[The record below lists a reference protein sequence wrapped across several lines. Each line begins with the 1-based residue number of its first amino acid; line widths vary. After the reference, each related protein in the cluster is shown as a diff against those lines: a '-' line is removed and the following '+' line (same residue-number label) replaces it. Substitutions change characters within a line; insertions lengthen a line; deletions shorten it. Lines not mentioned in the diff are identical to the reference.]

1 MGENVAVRYA
11 AHVALGELQSDFV
24 PEAVPYAVL
33 TPQGGDPGPF
43 PLCIVLHGGGGSRQ
57 SLVDCGRLFE
67 DWWSDGSLP
76 PMVLASPSAGMSY
89 YLEDAAAAVRW
100 DAFIAESF
108 VDRLRATCDVRGDR
122 GSTVI
127 AGMSMGGYGALKIA
141 FAYPERFAAV
151 AAMEAVLEPGL
162 SDSQITARNRLHH
175 GSGGPARLIGPQRD
189 ADLFAANNP
198 ANRAMRN
205 AGRIR
210 ERDLAICIEAGD
222 DDFINVHDG
231 AEFLHRVLW
240 DLDISHEYRLT
251 RGADHVGPTLIPRM
265 REMYVWLASVL
276 HRSAR
281 TEVPEERGEGG
292 AVSPSSLECVR
303 LLRAQMEPVRKLAAA
318 SDATTNR
325 RYGVLAPARS

>member
-1 MGENVAVRYA
+1 
-11 AHVALGELQSDFV
+11 
-24 PEAVPYAVL
+24 
-33 TPQGGDPGPF
+33 
-43 PLCIVLHGGGGSRQ
+43 
-57 SLVDCGRLFE
+57 
-67 DWWSDGSLP
+67 
-76 PMVLASPSAGMSY
+76 
-89 YLEDAAAAVRW
+89 
-100 DAFIAESF
+100 
-108 VDRLRATCDVRGDR
+108 
-122 GSTVI
+122 
-127 AGMSMGGYGALKIA
+127 
-141 FAYPERFAAV
+141 
-151 AAMEAVLEPGL
+151 
-162 SDSQITARNRLHH
+162 
-175 GSGGPARLIGPQRD
+175 
-189 ADLFAANNP
+189 
-198 ANRAMRN
+198 MRN
-205 AGRIR
+205 AGRMR